1 MQKKSR
7 FLAFSLIGVL
17 ILATVLYMPQLAAA
31 EMTPY
36 EIVATYAAP
45 LPDHLT
51 VRLQYTTYFIPTAS
65 VLITAGGANIR
76 SMPDPSASI
85 VGKAVH
91 FEKVPVRA
99 LVRGSYVANYLT
111 DLWYE
116 VEKIVGD
123 QTIHGYILAT
133 LGEVRIF
140 QFEEML
146 AAAQALKAEVDGQTT
161 AYISNYKNWN
171 GLAPLHQGLAIDPY
185 GVKRSQ
191 SAPAYLSASTTADF
205 RYIADGTLVTILEQ
219 IDSFYKIR
227 TLNFPGD
234 YYVPKRYV
242 SLQNSID
249 QLMKVIVIDRKNQ
262 NEGVF
267 EYSGGH
273 WFLVSY
279 SFATTGELA
288 KYKEPTD
295 LGYYMAINKVDKFL
309 YLDDVTREIAGYAP
323 YGIRFGGGAYIHG
336 VPVNLR
342 RTVPVGQRVTYF
354 PPMIEYSST
363 IGTIPRSHKCV
374 RNYTSHAKYL
384 WDWSEIG
391 KTAVIVIE

>member
-7 FLAFSLIGVL
+7 ILALTLIGVL
-17 ILATVLYMPQLAAA
+17 ILATILYVPQPAVA
-31 EMTPY
+31 ETTPY
-36 EIVATYAAP
+36 EIVTTYSAP
-45 LPDHLT
+45 LPEKLVAT
-51 VRLQYTTYFIPTAS
+51 LQYTTYFIPTS
-65 VLITAGGANIR
+65 YILITAGGANIR
-76 SMPDPSASI
+76 SAPDASASI
-85 VGKAVH
+85 IGKAAH

-99 LVRGSYVANYLT
+99 LVRGSYVTNYLT

-123 QTIHGYILAT
+123 QTIHGYVLAT
-133 LGEVRIF
+133 LGEVRTF
-140 QFEEML
+140 QFGKML
-146 AAAQALKAEVDGQTT
+146 AVAESLKAEVDGQTT

-171 GLAPLHQGLAIDPY
+171 GLAPVHQGLAFDPY

-191 SAPAYLSASTTADF
+191 SAPAYLSASTSADF
-205 RYIADGTLVTILEQ
+205 RYIADGTLVTILGQ
-219 IDSFYKIR
+219 TDSFYKIR

-234 YYVPKRYV
+234 FYVPKRYV

-249 QLMKVIVIDRKNQ
+249 QLTKAIVIDRKNQ

-279 SFATTGELA
+279 TFATTGELA

-336 VPVNLR
+336 VPVDLR
-342 RTVPVGQRVTYF
+342 RNVPVGQRVTYF
-354 PPMIEYSST
+354 PPMVEYSST
-363 IGTIPRSHKCV
+363 IGTTPRSHKCV

>member
-17 ILATVLYMPQLAAA
+17 VLATILYVPQPAAA
-31 EMTPY
+31 ETTPY
-36 EIVATYAAP
+36 EIVASYSAP
-45 LPDHLT
+45 LPENLT
-51 VRLQYTTYFIPTAS
+51 VTLQYTTYFIPTS
-65 VLITAGGANIR
+65 YVLVTAGGANIR
-76 SMPDPSASI
+76 STPDASAPI
-85 VGKAVH
+85 IGKAAH
-91 FEKVPVRA
+91 FEKVPVLA

-116 VEKIVGD
+116 VEQKVGE
-123 QTIHGYILAT
+123 QSIRGYILAT
-133 LGEVRIF
+133 LGEVRTF
-140 QFEEML
+140 QFGKML
-146 AAAQALKAEVDGQTT
+146 DSAQLLKSELDVQTT

-171 GLAPLHQGLAIDPY
+171 GLAPLHQGLAFDPY

-191 SAPAYLSASTTADF
+191 SAPAYLSASSAADF
-205 RYIADGTLVTILEQ
+205 RYIADGTLVTILGQ
-219 IDSFYKIR
+219 TDSFYKIR
-227 TLNFPGD
+227 TLNFPGE
-234 YYVPKRYV
+234 YYVPRRYV

-249 QLMKVIVIDRKNQ
+249 LLTKVIVIDRKNQ
-262 NEGVF
+262 NEGIF
-267 EYSGGH
+267 EYSGGL

-279 SFATTGELA
+279 TFATTGEQA

-336 VPVNLR
+336 VPVDLR
-342 RTVPVGQRVTYF
+342 RNIPVGQRVTSF
-354 PPMIEYSST
+354 PPMIEYSAT
-363 IGTIPRSHKCV
+363 IGTTPRSHKCV